1 MNRKELLIIVIFIC
15 LCLPFTYGGCS
26 GDGNSSGDT
35 QVYVEEPFLFEVALE
50 NHNQLRIQAV
60 SGSLEITGNPAV
72 NTATIEGER
81 RVGSDSI
88 SDAAAHLPE
97 LQVDVVDLGT
107 EIFVETIQPKR
118 SNGRNYK
125 VDYRI
130 TIPEDL
136 EVFVSHVNGS
146 VFINSIDGRLSVT
159 NTNGDVELME
169 IVGSTRV
176 NVVNGRIISEVTLPL
191 DGTIE
196 LATINGSVDSEIKLL
211 SDGTIDVT
219 VLRGGIN
226 LDMPQNT
233 SATFEA
239 CVFEGDIGLKNV
251 VLNEQV
257 RTSHCLTGTLVDGS
271 GDIRLETEFGKITVT
286 GF

>member
-1 MNRKELLIIVIFIC
+1 M
-15 LCLPFTYGGCS
+15 
-26 GDGNSSGDT
+26 
-35 QVYVEEPFLFEVALE
+35 
-50 NHNQLRIQAV
+50 
-60 SGSLEITGNPAV
+60 
-72 NTATIEGER
+72 
-81 RVGSDSI
+81 
-88 SDAAAHLPE
+88 
-97 LQVDVVDLGT
+97 
-107 EIFVETIQPKR
+107 
-118 SNGRNYK
+118 
-125 VDYRI
+125 
-130 TIPEDL
+130 
-136 EVFVSHVNGS
+136 
-146 VFINSIDGRLSVT
+146 
-159 NTNGDVELME
+159 
-169 IVGSTRV
+169 
-176 NVVNGRIISEVTLPL
+176 

-219 VLRGGIN
+219 VLHGGIN

-257 RTSHCLTGTLVDGS
+257 RTSHCLTGTLGDGS